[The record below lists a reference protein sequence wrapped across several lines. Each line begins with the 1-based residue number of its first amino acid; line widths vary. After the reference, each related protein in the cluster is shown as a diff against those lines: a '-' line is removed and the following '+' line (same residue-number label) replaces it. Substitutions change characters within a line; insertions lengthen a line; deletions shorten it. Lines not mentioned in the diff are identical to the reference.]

1 MSTRDLLVMGLYL
14 ASLPLLTLWMAGRQK
29 TARSYLGGGHDLPWW
44 GICLSLVAT
53 ETSTLTVV
61 SVPGVAFRHGMVFVG
76 LAAGYLLGRCLVA
89 WLLLPR
95 YVAGHMHTPYQF
107 LGQRFG
113 ATVQRAVSL
122 TFLVTRVIGEA
133 VRLLAGTLPLAM
145 LLAAFHLPH
154 GPLAIMGALM
164 ALTLLYTVF
173 GGLKAVIWS
182 DVIQFCTYLLG
193 AILCAAILW
202 HGLPPGTVAG
212 LARAGRFHLFDHGT
226 ALLADPFA
234 PASALAGGAVLAMAS
249 HGTDHLMVQRL
260 LAARSLRD
268 ARLALVAS
276 ALVVGL
282 LFAALS
288 LLGIL
293 LSAAPAA
300 GPSPYPSLRGDD
312 IFPYYIVHGAPAGLS
327 GLLVAGILSATMG
340 SLSSTLNAL
349 TSAAMTDFPA
359 QCRRVA
365 RATGLGD
372 LSLARWLTC
381 AWAALLIAV
390 AQSFGQ
396 GATSLVVFGLS
407 VGAYAYGPMLGAF
420 LFGLFAPRADGRAVL
435 AAYGA
440 TLAAMGLVE
449 LWVRPGGHALAFTW
463 IVPLGVVLFSGFG
476 LLASGCRRFRRAVT

>member
-1 MSTRDLLVMGLYL
+1 MSTLDLLVMGLYL
-14 ASLPLLTLWMAGRQK
+14 AALPLLTLWMAGRQK
-29 TARSYLGGGHDLPWW
+29 TAQSYLGATHDLPWW

-61 SVPGVAFRHGMVFVG
+61 SVPGVAFHRGMVFVG
-76 LAAGYLLGRCLVA
+76 LAIGYLTGRCLVA

-95 YVAGHMHTPYQF
+95 YFAGGMRTPYQF

-113 ATVQRAVSL
+113 APMQRAVSL
-122 TFLVTRVIGEA
+122 TFLITRVIGEA

-164 ALTLLYTVF
+164 AMTLLYTVF

-193 AILCAAILW
+193 AILCAAVIW
-202 HGLPPGTVAG
+202 HGLGPGTVAD

-234 PASALAGGAVLAMAS
+234 PASALIGGAVMAMAS
-249 HGTDHLMVQRL
+249 HGTDHLMVQRI

-282 LFAALS
+282 LFGALS

-293 LSAAPAA
+293 LSATPAGGAP
-300 GPSPYPSLRGDD
+300 YHSLRGDD
-312 IFPYYIVHGAPAGLS
+312 IFPYYIVHDAPAGLS

-359 QCRRVA
+359 QCRRMA
-365 RATGLGD
+365 GALGLHD

-381 AWAALLIAV
+381 VWAVLLIAV

-420 LFGLFAPRADGRAVL
+420 LFGLVARHTDSRAVM

-440 TLAAMGLVE
+440 TLAAVALAE
-449 LWVRPGGHALAFTW
+449 FQLRPGGQAISFAW
-463 IVPLGVVLFSGFG
+463 IVPLGVVLFFCFAT
-476 LLASGCRRFRRAVT
+476 LASSFRRFQKATP